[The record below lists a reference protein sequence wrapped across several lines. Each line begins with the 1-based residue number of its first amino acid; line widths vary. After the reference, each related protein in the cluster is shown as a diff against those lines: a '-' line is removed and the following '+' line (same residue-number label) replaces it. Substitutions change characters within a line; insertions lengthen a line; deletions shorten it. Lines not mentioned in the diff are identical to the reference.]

1 MAVNNRAAATNE
13 DVGLSSSMTD
23 LMTSL
28 AVIFILLLIASH
40 NNKQQQL
47 HVRQGQLD
55 DTRSRFEAAQ
65 RELHEAQQHTHATRQ
80 NILVALHQALD
91 VFAAQGVRAEAD
103 PRDPLGLLVLVPEGL
118 LEFAVGRDTIPPG
131 GIAFLRSFTPK
142 LASTICS
149 EAFRNELST
158 IVIEGHTDSSGS
170 DAINLPLSQARS
182 LAVVQESLTVLNPE
196 PALRICFL
204 TFLAASGRGS
214 SEPFRDAGGKED
226 RARSRR
232 VVFKIRVRS
241 LEQRHLQEALG
252 ASLPATPASL
262 PDARQ

>member
-1 MAVNNRAAATNE
+1 MADHN
-13 DVGLSSSMTD
+13 DHVGLSSSLTD

-28 AVIFILLLIASH
+28 AVIFILLLVASH

-47 HVRQGQLD
+47 DVSQQQLD
-55 DTRSRFEAAQ
+55 ETRTRFEGAQ
-65 RELHEAQQHTHATRQ
+65 RALLKAQQQTHATRQ
-80 NILVALHQALD
+80 NILVALQQALD
-91 VFAAQGVRAEAD
+91 VFAAQGVKAEAD

-118 LEFAVGRDTIPPG
+118 LEFPLSRDTIPPG
-131 GIAFLRSFTPK
+131 GIAFLRHFAPR
-142 LASTICS
+142 LATTICS
-149 EAFRNELST
+149 ETFKNEVST

-182 LAVVQESLTVLNPE
+182 MAVVQESLTVLNAE
-196 PALRICFL
+196 PALRTCFL

-214 SEPFRDAGGKED
+214 SEPFRDAAGRED

-241 LEQRHLQEALG
+241 LEQRRLEEVL
-252 ASLPATPASL
+252 SSSVPAAPTRP
-262 PDARQ
+262 PDVRQ

>member
-1 MAVNNRAAATNE
+1 MAVNNE
-13 DVGLSSSMTD
+13 DVGLHSSLTD
-23 LMTSL
+23 LMASL
-28 AVIFILLLIASH
+28 AVIFILLLVASH

-47 HVRQGQLD
+47 HARQEQLET
-55 DTRSRFEAAQ
+55 TRSRFEAAQ
-65 RELHEAQQHTHATRQ
+65 QELQQAQQHTHTTRQ

-91 VFAAQGVRAEAD
+91 VFAVQGVRAEAD

-118 LEFAVGRDTIPPG
+118 LEFAVNRDTIPPG
-131 GIAFLRSFTPK
+131 GIAFLRRFTPK

-149 EAFRNELST
+149 ETFRDELST

-196 PALRICFL
+196 PALRTCFL

-214 SEPFRDAGGKED
+214 SEPFRDAAGRED

-241 LEQRHLQEALG
+241 LEQRQLQEALG
-252 ASLPATPASL
+252 QSMSPAP
-262 PDARQ
+262 ARQPDVRQ

>member
-1 MAVNNRAAATNE
+1 MAVNNE
-13 DVGLSSSMTD
+13 DVGLSSSLTD

-28 AVIFILLLIASH
+28 AVIFILLLVASH

-47 HVRQGQLD
+47 NLRQAQLD
-55 DTRSRFEAAQ
+55 TTRSRFEAAQ
-65 RELHEAQQHTHATRQ
+65 HELQQAQQHTHTTRQ
-80 NILVALHQALD
+80 NILVALHHALD
-91 VFAAQGVRAEAD
+91 VFATQGVRAEAD

-118 LEFAVGRDTIPPG
+118 LEFAVNRDTIPPG
-131 GIAFLRSFTPK
+131 GIAFLRRFTQK

-149 EAFRNELST
+149 ETFRDELST

-170 DAINLPLSQARS
+170 DAVNLPLSQARS
-182 LAVVQESLTVLNPE
+182 LAVVQESLTVLHPE
-196 PALRICFL
+196 PALRTCFL

-241 LEQRHLQEALG
+241 LEQRQLQEALG
-252 ASLPATPASL
+252 QSMSPAPARR
-262 PDARQ
+262 PDGRQ

>member
-1 MAVNNRAAATNE
+1 MAINND
-13 DVGLSSSMTD
+13 DVGLASSLTD

-28 AVIFILLLIASH
+28 AVIFILLLVASH

-47 HVRQGQLD
+47 NVRQEQLD
-55 DTRSRFEAAQ
+55 DTRARFEAAQ
-65 RELHEAQQHTHATRQ
+65 SELLKAQQHTHTTRQ

-91 VFAAQGVRAEAD
+91 IFAAQGVRAEAD

-118 LEFAVGRDTIPPG
+118 LEFALNRDTIPPG
-131 GIAFLRSFTPK
+131 GIAFLHRFTPK
-142 LASTICS
+142 LASTICA
-149 EAFRNELST
+149 ETFRDEIST

-182 LAVVQESLTVLNPE
+182 LAVVQESLTILSPE
-196 PALRICFL
+196 PALRACFL

-214 SEPFRDAGGKED
+214 SEPFRDAAGKED

-232 VVFKIRVRS
+232 VIFKIRVRS
-241 LEQRHLQEALG
+241 LEQRQLQEVLG
-252 ASLPATPASL
+252 QSMSPAPARL
-262 PDARQ
+262 PDVRQ

>member
-1 MAVNNRAAATNE
+1 MDASNE
-13 DVGLSSSMTD
+13 DVGLHSSMTD

-28 AVIFILLLIASH
+28 AVIFVLLLVASH
-40 NNKQQQL
+40 NNKEKQL
-47 HVRQGQLD
+47 NVRQEHLD
-55 DTRSRFEAAQ
+55 DTRGRFETAQ
-65 RELHEAQQHTHATRQ
+65 HALLQAQQHTYTTRQ
-80 NILVALHQALD
+80 NMLVALHQALD
-91 VFAAQGVRAEAD
+91 VFATQGVRAEAD

-118 LEFAVGRDTIPPG
+118 LEFAVGRDTIPSG

-149 EAFRNELST
+149 EAFRDELST

-196 PALRICFL
+196 PTLRTCFL

-241 LEQRHLQEALG
+241 LEQRQLQEALG
-252 ASLPATPASL
+252 QSMSPPA
-262 PDARQ
+262 ARRLDGRQ

>member
-1 MAVNNRAAATNE
+1 MATHNE
-13 DVGLSSSMTD
+13 DVGLHSSMTD

-28 AVIFILLLIASH
+28 AVIFILLLVASH
-40 NNKQQQL
+40 NNKQKQL
-47 HVRQGQLD
+47 NVRQEQLD
-55 DTRSRFEAAQ
+55 DTRGRFEAAQ
-65 RELHEAQQHTHATRQ
+65 QQLQQAQQHTHATRQ

-91 VFAAQGVRAEAD
+91 VFAVQGVRAEAD

-118 LEFAVGRDTIPPG
+118 LEFAVNRDTIPPG
-131 GIAFLRSFTPK
+131 GIAFLRRFTPK

-149 EAFRNELST
+149 EAFHDELST

-170 DAINLPLSQARS
+170 DVINLPLSQARS
-182 LAVVQESLTVLNPE
+182 LAVVQESLAVLNPE
-196 PALRICFL
+196 PALRTCFL

-214 SEPFRDAGGKED
+214 SEPFRDAAGRED

-241 LEQRHLQEALG
+241 LEQRQLQEALG
-252 ASLPATPASL
+252 PSMSPAAARR
-262 PDARQ
+262 PDGRQ

>member
-1 MAVNNRAAATNE
+1 MAVNNRVAVNNE
-13 DVGLSSSMTD
+13 DVGLHSSLTD

-28 AVIFILLLIASH
+28 AVIFILLLVASH
-40 NNKQQQL
+40 NNKQKQL
-47 HVRQGQLD
+47 NVRQEQLD

-65 RELHEAQQHTHATRQ
+65 HELHQAQQHTHTTRQ
-80 NILVALHQALD
+80 NILVALQQTLD

-118 LEFAVGRDTIPPG
+118 LEFAVNRDTIPPG
-131 GIAFLRSFTPK
+131 GIAFLRRFTPK

-149 EAFRNELST
+149 ETFHGELST

-182 LAVVQESLTVLNPE
+182 LAVVQESLTVLNSE
-196 PALRICFL
+196 PALRTCFL

-214 SEPFRDAGGKED
+214 SEPFLDASGKED

-241 LEQRHLQEALG
+241 LEQRQMQEALG
-252 ASLPATPASL
+252 
-262 PDARQ
+262 

>member
-1 MAVNNRAAATNE
+1 M
-13 DVGLSSSMTD
+13 
-23 LMTSL
+23 
-28 AVIFILLLIASH
+28 
-40 NNKQQQL
+40 
-47 HVRQGQLD
+47 
-55 DTRSRFEAAQ
+55 
-65 RELHEAQQHTHATRQ
+65 
-80 NILVALHQALD
+80 ALHQTLD

-118 LEFAVGRDTIPPG
+118 LEFAVNRDTIPPG
-131 GIAFLRSFTPK
+131 GIAFLRRFTPK

-149 EAFRNELST
+149 EMFHDEIST

-196 PALRICFL
+196 PTLRTCFL

-214 SEPFRDAGGKED
+214 SEPFRDAGGRED

-241 LEQRHLQEALG
+241 LEQRQLQEALG
-252 ASLPATPASL
+252 PSMSPAPA
-262 PDARQ
+262 R